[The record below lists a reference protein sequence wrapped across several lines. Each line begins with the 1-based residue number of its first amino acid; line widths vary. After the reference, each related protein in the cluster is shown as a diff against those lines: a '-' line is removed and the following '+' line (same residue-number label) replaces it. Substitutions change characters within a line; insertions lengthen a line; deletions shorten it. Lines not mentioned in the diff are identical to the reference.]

1 MTEQLKSV
9 LTNDRTMGYPQLYD
23 YKGGDEV
30 MRNYPCSKYTA
41 VQPYH
46 ALGSLHLALIF
57 VINNYRANIKILMD
71 LEKKNLAIKSRYLFH
86 NLNRI

>member
-23 YKGGDEV
+23 YKGADEI

-41 VQPYH
+41 VHPYH
-46 ALGSLHLALIF
+46 ALGSLHLALIS
-57 VINNYRANIKILMD
+57 VINNYRANKKILLD
-71 LEKKNLAIKSRYLFH
+71 LARKKFSHQKQVFIS
-86 NLNRI
+86 

>member
-41 VQPYH
+41 VHPYH
-46 ALGSLHLALIF
+46 ALGSLHIALI
-57 VINNYRANIKILMD
+57 LW
-71 LEKKNLAIKSRYLFH
+71 
-86 NLNRI
+86 

>member
-23 YKGGDEV
+23 YKGDDEV
-30 MRNYPCSKYTA
+30 MRNYPRSKYTA

-46 ALGSLHLALIF
+46 ALGSLQLALIF
-57 VINNYRANIKILMD
+57 VVGLNNYRANIKIFLD
-71 LEKKNLAIKSRYLFH
+71 LEKKFSH
-86 NLNRI
+86 